1 MTQIN
6 PSNGRFADIEY
17 TDLAFAT
24 AAVIAAM
31 VTNSGPE
38 YAASFL
44 AFGQQL
50 LPPGPGRGSDRLA
63 T

>member
-1 MTQIN
+1 MLTHLD
-6 PSNGRFADIEY
+6 PSNGRFLDSPYAQ
-17 TDLAFAT
+17 LVLAT

-38 YAASFL
+38 YAAAFL
-44 AFGQQL
+44 TFGQQL
-50 LPPGPGRGSDRLA
+50 LPPGHGPARPA